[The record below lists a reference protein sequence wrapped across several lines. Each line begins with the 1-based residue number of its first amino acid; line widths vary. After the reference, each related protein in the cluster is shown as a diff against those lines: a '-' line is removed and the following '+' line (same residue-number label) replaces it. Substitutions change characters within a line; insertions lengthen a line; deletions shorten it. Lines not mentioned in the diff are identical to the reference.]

1 MFRNRRFEKLL
12 AGVSL
17 SAAIGLAYT
26 ALLISEDDDIAAG
39 VCLVIA
45 QFCTL
50 TATLLGLDYKFNGTN
65 INSPRNTQQQPAQSP
80 NL

>member
-1 MFRNRRFEKLL
+1 MFKNRRYEKLL

-17 SAAIGLAYT
+17 SAAIGLAFT
-26 ALLISEDDDIAAG
+26 ALLISNNATIASG

-65 INSPRNTQQQPAQSP
+65 INSPRNPQQQPAQSP